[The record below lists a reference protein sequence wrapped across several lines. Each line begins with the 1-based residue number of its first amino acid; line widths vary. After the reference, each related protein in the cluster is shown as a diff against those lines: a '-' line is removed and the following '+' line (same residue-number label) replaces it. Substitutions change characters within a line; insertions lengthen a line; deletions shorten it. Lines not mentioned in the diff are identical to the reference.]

1 MRETY
6 HQSANTFSEK
16 TTPLQTTSVHALSIK
31 SGYCFLKKK
40 DQYHKIQIE
49 NIRYIQ
55 AQGDYTLLSTSEGDY
70 LSSYS
75 LNEIE
80 QLFNTYSFIKT
91 HRSYLIN
98 INNVTAINPKNNVA
112 ILGDLTIPISRSMK
126 ANFLDRFYFM

>member
-1 MRETY
+1 MREYYNEAAGT
-6 HQSANTFSEK
+6 SFVK
-16 TTPLQTTSVHALSIK
+16 KTPLQTTSVHDLSIR
-31 SGYCFLKKK
+31 SGYCFIKKK

-49 NIRYIQ
+49 NIQYIQ
-55 AQGDYTLLSTSEGDY
+55 AQGDYTILSTSEGDY

-80 QLFNTYSFIKT
+80 QLFDTYSFIKT

-98 INNVTAINPKNNVA
+98 INSVTAINPKNNIA